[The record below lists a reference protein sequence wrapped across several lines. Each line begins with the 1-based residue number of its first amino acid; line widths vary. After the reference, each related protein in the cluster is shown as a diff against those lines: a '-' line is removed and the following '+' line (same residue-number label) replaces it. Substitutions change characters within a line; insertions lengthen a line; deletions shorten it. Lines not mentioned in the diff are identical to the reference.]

1 MILAWVI
8 SLLLL
13 CSSLVSYLERLNA
26 LRIVEVKTMEL
37 AQKHF
42 IAAEKAVLECEQNIS
57 NIANLEK
64 NACFIQSVGRNRWL
78 ISSKEKPA
86 IQIGVVID
94 EKTGVATRFNW
105 RQVLE

>member
-13 CSSLVSYLERLNA
+13 CSSLVAYLERLNA
-26 LRIVEVKTMEL
+26 LRIVEVKTM
-37 AQKHF
+37 QVSQRNF
-42 IAAEKAVLECEQNIS
+42 ISAESAVLECEK
-57 NIANLEK
+57 NLTALADLNE
-64 NACFIQSVGRNRWL
+64 NRCFIQSAGKNHWL

-94 EKTGVATRFNW
+94 EKIGVATRMNW
-105 RQVLE
+105 RQVFE

>member
-13 CSSLVSYLERLNA
+13 CSSLIAYLERLSA
-26 LRIVEVKTMEL
+26 LRILEVKTME
-37 AQKHF
+37 ASQKHF
-42 IAAEKAVLECEQNIS
+42 IAAEKSVLDCEKNLTAL
-57 NIANLEK
+57 ANLEE
-64 NACFIQSVGRNRWL
+64 NTCFIQSVGKNRWL

-94 EKTGVATRFNW
+94 ETTGTVNRINW
-105 RQVLE
+105 RQVFE

>member
-13 CSSLVSYLERLNA
+13 CSSLIVYLERLNA
-26 LRIVEVKTMEL
+26 LRIVEVKTMEV
-37 AQKHF
+37 AQNHF
-42 IAAEKAVLECEQNIS
+42 LAAEKSVLDCEN
-57 NIANLEK
+57 NLTDLANLEE
-64 NACFIQSVGRNRWL
+64 NACFIQSVGKNRWL

-94 EKTGVATRFNW
+94 ETTGAVTRINW
-105 RQVLE
+105 RQVFE

>member
-13 CSSLVSYLERLNA
+13 CSSLVVHLERLNA
-26 LRIVEVKTMEL
+26 LRMTEIKTIEQ
-37 AQKHF
+37 AQKYF
-42 IAAEKAVLECEQNIS
+42 FNAEKAVLECEQNITHLADL
-57 NIANLEK
+57 NE
-64 NACFIQSVGRNRWL
+64 NACFIQSAGKHRWL

-94 EKTGVATRFNW
+94 EKTGTATRINW
-105 RQVLE
+105 RQVFE

>member
-13 CSSLVSYLERLNA
+13 CSSLIAYLERLNA
-26 LRIVEVKTMEL
+26 LRIVEVKTMEM

-42 IAAEKAVLECEQNIS
+42 IAAEKAVLECEKNITKL
-57 NIANLEK
+57 ADLEE
-64 NACFIQSVGRNRWL
+64 NTCFIQPAGKNRWL

-94 EKTGVATRFNW
+94 EKTGIATRFNW
-105 RQVLE
+105 RQVFE